1 MILGQFILKTIES
14 NAFILGCPD
23 TREAMLIDAGDDDPR
38 FETFLEEY
46 GLTLTAVFITHT
58 HYDHVDGLPAI
69 VARANPRVYAFHDEV
84 KGCRSHRLEHG
95 NSIRFAKLEGEVFH
109 VPGHIDD
116 MLCLYLPGMLFSGDA
131 LFAGSVGGTN
141 SPENYQR
148 QLQAI
153 RDHLFPLPGE
163 TLVHC
168 GHGPSTTIA
177 IEREH
182 NPFFV

>member
-1 MILGQFILKTIES
+1 MILAQFILKPLEA

-23 TREAMLIDAGDDDPR
+23 TREAMLIDAGECDPR
-38 FETFLEEY
+38 FDAFLQAH

-58 HYDHVDGLPAI
+58 HYDHVDGLPEI
-69 VARANPRVYAFHDEV
+69 VAKVNPRVYSFHDEV
-84 KGCRSHRLEHG
+84 KGCKTHRVEHG
-95 NSIRFAKLEGEVFH
+95 STIRFAKLEGEVFY

-116 MLCLYLPGMLFSGDA
+116 MLCLHFPGMLFSGDA

-148 QLQAI
+148 QIEGI
-153 RDHLFPLPGE
+153 RQHLFPLPGE

-182 NPFFV
+182 NPFFH